1 MASSSKKSG
10 KSKQPARELDT
21 SNATKGVWL
30 IKVPNYLSDM
40 WKEAEPNS
48 DLGLMRITKYEIIL
62 NVDHASTC
70 SLPPDTPLEMSVFA
84 CT

>member
-10 KSKQPARELDT
+10 KSKQSARELDT

-48 DLGLMRITKYEIIL
+48 DLGLMRITSY
-62 NVDHASTC
+62 D
-70 SLPPDTPLEMSVFA
+70 SV
-84 CT
+84 